1 MTALR
6 QSYLCKSMGT
16 CSWWGCQRS
25 IKVLASI
32 PRSCSH
38 PIDYILASKG
48 STSLDFESTALLYR
62 DLQDP
67 SLERE
72 SWTSSIHYQ
81 LEKTII
87 PQNQK
92 KKKRGAKFHSQRP
105 STLSSLL
112 LVWISPEQTAYC
124 PHHSQNF
131 RIELTPITL
140 QPLHPI
146 MPACGCPDVTLANG
160 QIRSC
165 TCQPCSSGNLDG
177 CSCNKETGCGCTSSV
192 LPLDSADRCL
202 CAASGKS
209 CNCAGC
215 LCKTNVTPGSC
226 CTSQPQAWS
235 RKTADRITTGWIFFF
250 WFRLRDLSGRIWAWY
265 FLGVLCF
272 AVGDQRIWND
282 NQEPLP

>member
-92 KKKRGAKFHSQRP
+92 KKKKGGKISFPKTLYTFLVAAGLNQSR
-105 STLSSLL
+105 TDCLLSSSL
-112 LVWISPEQTAYC
+112 SEFSDRT
-124 PHHSQNF
+124 HTNHSTT
-131 RIELTPITL
+131 TPSD
-140 QPLHPI
+140 H
-146 MPACGCPDVTLANG
+146 ACLRLPRCD
-160 QIRSC
+160 
-165 TCQPCSSGNLDG
+165 SG
-177 CSCNKETGCGCTSSV
+177 
-192 LPLDSADRCL
+192 
-202 CAASGKS
+202 
-209 CNCAGC
+209 
-215 LCKTNVTPGSC
+215 
-226 CTSQPQAWS
+226 
-235 RKTADRITTGWIFFF
+235 
-250 WFRLRDLSGRIWAWY
+250 
-265 FLGVLCF
+265 
-272 AVGDQRIWND
+272 
-282 NQEPLP
+282 